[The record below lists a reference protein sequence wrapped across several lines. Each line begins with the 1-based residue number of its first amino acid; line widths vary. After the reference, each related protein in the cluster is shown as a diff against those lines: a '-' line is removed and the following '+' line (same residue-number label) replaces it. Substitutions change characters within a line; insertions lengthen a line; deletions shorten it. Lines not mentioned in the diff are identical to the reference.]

1 MSRLSNDPQIKS
13 AHSGYRDQAIG
24 IMSIQCKSSQLGI
37 CLETNIKRFTIWISF
52 AESAGALMNT

>member
-1 MSRLSNDPQIKS
+1 MSRLSIDPQIKS

-37 CLETNIKRFTIWISF
+37 CLETNIKGLLFGSVLLKVQ
-52 AESAGALMNT
+52 AH